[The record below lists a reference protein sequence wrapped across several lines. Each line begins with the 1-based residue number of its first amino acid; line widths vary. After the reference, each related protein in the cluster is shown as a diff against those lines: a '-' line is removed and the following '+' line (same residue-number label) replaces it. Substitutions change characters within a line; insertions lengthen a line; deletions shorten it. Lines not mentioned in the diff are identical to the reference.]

1 MSKYIYNKSLLALE
15 KLDKRNTLYQK
26 RMYKVWYEIYV
37 WSFTKANGFSP
48 YSVEAMD
55 EHDRYTDNQEYN
67 ARMSVDGGNYA

>member
-26 RMYKVWYEIYV
+26 RMYKVWHEIYV